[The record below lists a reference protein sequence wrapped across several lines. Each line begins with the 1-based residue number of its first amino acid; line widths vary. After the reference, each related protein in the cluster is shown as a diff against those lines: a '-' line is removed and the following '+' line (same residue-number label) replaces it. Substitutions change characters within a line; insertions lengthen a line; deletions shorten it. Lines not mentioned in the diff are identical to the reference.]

1 MVRYLAYRIICVL
14 LLPALLVTAVPAA
27 AQSGDLVTHTFTLQ
41 ARAAEEVADQVRA
54 LYPDAGVTAH
64 RQSLIVRSSRRE
76 LEEIATLIQS
86 VDVPPVQLRITLR
99 SQEQSGGR
107 HSGAG
112 LSVSNGDAG
121 ATVSRRVIRTGGGQQ
136 RSLIVQDGQTAHIT
150 SGQIRTL
157 PVVIRGG
164 RNPAALLAQVTTRT
178 GFLVTPRVISGQAV
192 ELTIVS
198 FEEDPAT
205 PEGYDTEALMTLRQ
219 VQPGQWVSLGGIS
232 SYDEEQQQG
241 LVYRVNSSRSQT
253 RQVQV
258 RVDILP

>member
-1 MVRYLAYRIICVL
+1 MTRHLALPVICLLL
-14 LLPALLVTAVPAA
+14 LLPAVAGMATAA
-27 AQSGDLVTHTFTLQ
+27 AQPADTVTRTFTLQ
-41 ARAAEEVADQVRA
+41 ARPAEDVAGQIRT
-54 LYPDAGVTAH
+54 LYPEAGISSH
-64 RQSLIVRSSRRE
+64 GQSLIVRSSRRN
-76 LEEIATLIQS
+76 LEEISDLVQS
-86 VDVPPVQLRITLR
+86 LDVAPVQLRITLR
-99 SQEQSGGR
+99 TREESGGQQ
-107 HSGAG
+107 GG
-112 LSVSNGDAG
+112 GGVSVRSGDAG
-121 ATVSRRVIRTGGGQQ
+121 VTVTRRVIRTGGGQE

-157 PVVIRGG
+157 PVALRGG
-164 RNPAALLAQVTTRT
+164 RDPAALLAQVTTRT

-205 PEGYDTEALMTLRQ
+205 PAGYDTEALMTLRQ
-219 VQPGQWVSLGGIS
+219 VQPGQWLSLGGIS
-232 SYDEEQQQG
+232 SHEAQQEQG